1 MEVELP
7 RLALQQPHVHGLLGQ
22 RALRRRDEGAAAR
35 RGGHNGSITPGAGGG
50 GASAREAAAAR
61 FGSQGEGAIEGVY
74 TEYIVG
80 ALGEHGGTR
89 FNRFSHCREEEVEEV
104 V

>member
-7 RLALQQPHVHGLLGQ
+7 RLALQQPLVHGLLGQ
-22 RALRRRDEGAAAR
+22 RALLRRDEAAALGAGDR
-35 RGGHNGSITPGAGGG
+35 SITPGAGGG
-50 GASAREAAAAR
+50 GVSAREAAAAR

-89 FNRFSHCREEEVEEV
+89 FSRFSHCAEEVQVEAA
-104 V
+104 